1 MASAQQ
7 QSNSSSTASNDAI
20 KESYCDVLIIGAGP
34 AGLMAANW
42 LAVQGLG
49 PSVRIIDKRND
60 KIFNGQADGLQCRTL
75 EILHS
80 FGLGEDIWRQSNRM
94 IEMKF
99 WNPGPDG
106 QLQRTGSKPDTIPGI
121 SRWQQCV
128 LHQGRIEKA
137 FLDSIANH
145 SRNKLSVERAVL
157 PESLAVDDAAIDDP
171 AAYPVTVEVRK
182 LTEQEATPTQMGKS
196 IPNGLFRSS
205 LVPDDTPTAA
215 SNANVEPGS
224 RERIHAKYV
233 IGCDGAHSW
242 TRRQMGS
249 KMEGDQTSFIWGV
262 LDAVPIT
269 TFPDVRNR
277 CAIHS
282 ADSGS
287 MMIIPREDGLVRFYI
302 QVSELNKGV
311 DRYSITPEMI
321 LKTAKAIIAP
331 YTLDIGEGDLDWWT
345 AYVIGQRTADKF
357 SLHDRVFI
365 AGDACHTHSP
375 KAGQGMNTSM
385 QDTYNLT
392 WKIASVVK
400 GISPRTILPTY
411 EMERKQIAQDLI
423 TFDHKFSRLFSGK
436 PAKDEADAAG
446 ISMTEFQQAFVK
458 GNRFA
463 SGLSVDYQRSLLTV
477 KPQGSAQTTVD
488 GGTVVS
494 HGEVESPADGVASD
508 ASLSAESAGETRIE
522 LGKRFNTAQ
531 VVCHATALPYELAD
545 WIVSDGRWRM
555 IYFSGDVRNADC
567 KAEMTR
573 LGDYLASKL
582 VPRFTPQDQDFDSVI
597 EVLTVSASPRHEV
610 ELLEYH
616 EALRPLTTRHHRP
629 TSDGSYNVSRDYHKI
644 FVDDETYHQGHGQ
657 AYEKYGLQTDRG
669 TLVVIRPDGYV
680 SLLLEAKQYEMLG
693 AFFGKILQ
701 PPNLHLTHQHTRR
714 KREKAKY
721 MLVEE
726 KGRPKLEAAAGLPKS
741 TLAFAH
747 SHKTTKGLTAPVA
760 EM

>member
-1 MASAQQ
+1 MTQAADG
-7 QSNSSSTASNDAI
+7 SSSTVNGI
-20 KESYCDVLIIGAGP
+20 KDSYCDVLIIGAGP

-60 KIFNGQADGLQCRTL
+60 KIFNGQADGLQCRSL

-94 IEMKF
+94 IEMRF

-106 QLQRTGSKPDTIPGI
+106 KLQRTGRKPDTIPGI

-137 FLDSIANH
+137 FLDSIAKH
-145 SRNKLSVERAVL
+145 SRGKLSVERGIL
-157 PESLAVDDAAIDDP
+157 PETLAVDEAGIDD
-171 AAYPVTVEVRK
+171 AKAYPVTVEVRK
-182 LTEQEATPTQMGKS
+182 LSEEEATPTQMGKS
-196 IPNGLFRSS
+196 VPNGPFRSS
-205 LVPDDTPTAA
+205 LAPDDTPAGA
-215 SNANVEPGS
+215 SNGAPSASGP

-262 LDAVPIT
+262 LDAIPIT
-269 TFPDVRNR
+269 DFPDVRNR

-282 ADSGS
+282 AESGS

-400 GISPRTILPTY
+400 GISPRSILPTY

-446 ISMTEFQQAFVK
+446 ISMSEFQKAFEQ

-477 KPQGSAQTTVD
+477 KPKGAPQSTVE
-488 GGTVVS
+488 GGTAVA
-494 HGEVESPADGVASD
+494 HGEVAGPAEGVVSD

-522 LGKRFNTAQ
+522 VGKRFNTAQ
-531 VVCHATALPYELAD
+531 VICHATVLPYELAD
-545 WIVSDGRWRM
+545 WIVSDGRWRVV
-555 IYFSGDVRNADC
+555 YFCGDIRDAAC
-567 KAEMTR
+567 KNEMQQF
-573 LGDYLASKL
+573 GDYLASRL

-597 EVLTVSASPRHEV
+597 EVLTVSATPRV
-610 ELLEYH
+610 ENEMQDYH
-616 EALRPLTTRHHRP
+616 PALRPSTSHHHRP
-629 TSDGSYNVSRDYHKI
+629 TPDGSYNVSPDYHKI
-644 FVDDETYHQGHGQ
+644 FVDDETYHQGHGR
-657 AYEKYGLQTDRG
+657 AYEKYGVRTDRG
-669 TLVVIRPDGYV
+669 TVVVIRPDGYV
-680 SLLLEAKQYEMLG
+680 SLLVEAKEYAQLG
-693 AFFGKILQ
+693 DFFGKFLL
-701 PPNLHLTHQHTRR
+701 PPGEHVTHQHTRK
-714 KREKAKY
+714 KRTTPKL
-721 MLVEE
+721 MSVE
-726 KGRPKLEAAAGLPKS
+726 KGGEEASKLPASTGLPQS
-741 TLAFAH
+741 TLNEAH
-747 SHKTTKGLTAPVA
+747 SHKNTQRLTAPA
-760 EM
+760 AAL